1 MKYLDRPYLTE
12 TIVLIQHTVTVQ
24 SSVIDIGSDFFNLFY
39 TSMWY
44 FVTVPTLE
52 FDFYI
57 FLLFLYIRL
66 TFFSVLSPSHFIL
79 APWQTCVLR
88 QLLYY

>member
-1 MKYLDRPYLTE
+1 MKYLERPYLTE
-12 TIVLIQHTVTVQ
+12 TIVLIQLTVTVH